1 MELLH
6 RFIAFPC
13 ALGLATPVAIMVGN
27 GLRAELNGSELVG
40 GNQSF
45 IRSVV
50 SVSEEISEKADA
62 LAEEGKTPLFF
73 AADGKLVGVIA
84 VADTMKEDRPQAI
97 RELKNLGLKV
107 VMLTGDNERTAKAI
121 GRKAGVDEVIA
132 GVFVF
137 VAGWKL
143 NPVFAAVAMSLS
155 SICVVTNALR
165 LNLIQIYRKDEK
177 G

>member
-73 AADGKLVGVIA
+73 AA
-84 VADTMKEDRPQAI
+84 
-97 RELKNLGLKV
+97 
-107 VMLTGDNERTAKAI
+107 
-121 GRKAGVDEVIA
+121 
-132 GVFVF
+132 
-137 VAGWKL
+137 
-143 NPVFAAVAMSLS
+143 VAMSLS

>member
-1 MELLH
+1 
-6 RFIAFPC
+6 
-13 ALGLATPVAIMVGN
+13 MVGN

-45 IRSVV
+45 IRSVI

-84 VADTMKEDRPQAI
+84 VADTMKEDSPQAI

-132 GVFVF
+132 GVFGVI
-137 VAGWKL
+137 K
-143 NPVFAAVAMSLS
+143 
-155 SICVVTNALR
+155 
-165 LNLIQIYRKDEK
+165 
-177 G
+177 